1 MEAAAR
7 VIQCSWKYYRLRKKT
22 RTGSFTSMIS
32 RADRVRIKLFH
43 ANNQNFGP
51 LVSGS
56 LNFIMGIFHVIFD
69 RALK

>member
-43 ANNQNFGP
+43 ANNQKFGA
-51 LVSGS
+51 LVPGP
-56 LNFIMGIFHVIFD
+56 VV
-69 RALK
+69 